1 MLSLSISIN
10 SAYSTKIVASN
21 SHLDKRIPRM
31 ISPYESTTHIYDNH
45 ILMTKIIKIGI
56 SLLNL
61 NTTYNNAFVNKNK
74 GQII

>member
-1 MLSLSISIN
+1 
-10 SAYSTKIVASN
+10 
-21 SHLDKRIPRM
+21 M